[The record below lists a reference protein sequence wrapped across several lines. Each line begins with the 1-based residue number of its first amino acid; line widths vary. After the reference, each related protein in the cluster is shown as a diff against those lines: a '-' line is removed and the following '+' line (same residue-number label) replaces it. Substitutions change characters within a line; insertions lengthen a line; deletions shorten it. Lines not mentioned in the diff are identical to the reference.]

1 MGNDQP
7 SLGSQDFDKTLDDI
21 LEQVGDRRDKRKE
34 NLMGALQVILASYSI
49 RITGASVSSYTDAGV
64 NVVLT
69 YEYKWVPSDTE
80 KAAPRWDTG
89 VMPIYGNTEKDLCAA
104 YIKIYRVVDKTRSLL
119 RESNEQVK
127 TL

>member
-7 SLGSQDFDKTLDDI
+7 SLGGQDFDKALDDI
-21 LEQVGDRRDKRKE
+21 LEQTGHKRNKRRE
-34 NLMGALQVILASYSI
+34 NLMGSLQAILASYSI
-49 RITGASVSSYTDAGV
+49 RITGASVASDPNSEANG
-64 NVVLT
+64 VLT

-89 VMPIYGNTEKDLCAA
+89 VMPIYGNTEDDLCAA
-104 YIKIYRVVDKTRSLL
+104 YIKIYRAVDKTRSLL
-119 RESNEQVK
+119 RESTEQVK

>member
-7 SLGSQDFDKTLDDI
+7 SLGSQDFDKTLDSI
-21 LEQVGDRRDKRKE
+21 LEQTGSKRNKYEE
-34 NLMGALQVILASYSI
+34 NLMGSLQAILASYSI
-49 RITGASVSSYTDAGV
+49 RITGASVASDTDAGV
-64 NVVLT
+64 NGVLT

-89 VMPIYGNTEKDLCAA
+89 VMPIYGNTEKDLCSA
-104 YIKIYRVVDKTRSLL
+104 YIKIYRAVDKTRSLL
-119 RESNEQVK
+119 RESTEQVK

>member
-7 SLGSQDFDKTLDDI
+7 SLGSKDFDKALDDI
-21 LEQVGDRRDKRKE
+21 LVQVGDRRDKYKE
-34 NLMGALQVILASYSI
+34 NLMGTLQGLLASNSV
-49 RITGASVSSYTDAGV
+49 RITGASVASDTDAGV
-64 NVVLT
+64 NGVLT

-104 YIKIYRVVDKTRSLL
+104 YIKIYRAVNKTRSIL
-119 RESNEQVK
+119 RESTEQVK

>member
-7 SLGSQDFDKTLDDI
+7 SLGGQDFDKALDDI
-21 LEQVGDRRDKRKE
+21 LVQVGGKRDKRKE
-34 NLMGALQVILASYSI
+34 NLMGALQVLLASNSI
-49 RITGASVSSYTDAGV
+49 RITGASVASDTDAGV
-64 NVVLT
+64 NGVLT

-89 VMPIYGNTEKDLCAA
+89 AMPIYGNTEKDLCSA

-119 RESNEQVK
+119 RESTEQVK